1 MLGNKRHDIIEKVS
15 HGHHDYDYYGEYG
28 MQAGATG
35 NCRQAKKRSCI
46 NYMYNN
52 ILTTNN
58 LSLRLSLNFICRY
71 NVC

>member
-35 NCRQAKKRSCI
+35 NCRQAKKKKL
-46 NYMYNN
+46 YK
-52 ILTTNN
+52 LH
-58 LSLRLSLNFICRY
+58 
-71 NVC
+71 V